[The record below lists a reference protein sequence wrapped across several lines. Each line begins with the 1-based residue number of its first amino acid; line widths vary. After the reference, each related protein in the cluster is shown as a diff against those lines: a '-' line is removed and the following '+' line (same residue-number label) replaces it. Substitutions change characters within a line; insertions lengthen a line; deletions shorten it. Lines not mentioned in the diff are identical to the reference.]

1 MSLIQKY
8 IWVVKTI
15 HRAGR
20 ITLRELNER
29 WRENVDLSGGLDL
42 QRQTFDRW
50 KGGILDMFGIVIDC
64 EQHGR
69 YNYFIAN
76 PEVLENGEMRTWLLE
91 TYGTVDALSSSLSI
105 HDRILTEEV
114 PSSQNFLAIV
124 LEAMKANSVLT
135 ITHQS
140 FGKDEA
146 KTFDVEPYCMKMSAR
161 RWYLLARNVDRNCL
175 RLYALDRLE
184 NVRMTDVK
192 FAMPKDFN
200 AKEYFSEY
208 FGIMLD
214 DKVPVQRIVLRA
226 DEYHQHYMRTL
237 PLHPSQREIF
247 TCDKYADFELHLRH
261 TYDFYMKLMSFGDM
275 IKVME
280 PESLRDELRKW
291 LNKTLKVYDE
301 SKGNESKT
309 F

>member
-20 ITLRELNER
+20 ITLRELNEK

-50 KGGILDMFGIVIDC
+50 KGGILDMLGIVIDC
-64 EQHGR
+64 EQRGR

-76 PEVLENGEMRTWLLE
+76 PEVLEQGEMRTWLLD
-91 TYGTVDALSSSLSI
+91 TYGTVDALSSSLAI
-105 HDRILTEEV
+105 HDRILTEDV
-114 PSSQNFLAIV
+114 PSSQNFLTIV
-124 LEAMKANSVLT
+124 LEAMKTNHVLK

-146 KTFDVEPYCMKMSAR
+146 KTFDVEPYCVKMSAR
-161 RWYLLARNVDRNCL
+161 DVDRDYL

-184 NVRMTDVK
+184 DVEMTEDK
-192 FAMPKDFN
+192 FNLPKDFN

-208 FGIMLD
+208 FGIMLN

-237 PLHPSQREIF
+237 PLHPSQKEIF
-247 TCDKYADFELHLRH
+247 SCDKYADFELHLRP
-261 TYDFYMKLMSFGDM
+261 TYDFYMRLMSFGNM

-280 PESLRDELRKW
+280 PQSLRDELCKW
-291 LNKTLKVYDE
+291 LRKTMEVYSE
-301 SKGNESKT
+301 APSG
-309 F
+309 